1 MSSLGPILHALGLPS
16 VASTSGA
23 SYIGIVIGM
32 MLYGLTVHQGYRYFK
47 LYPKDRVH
55 LKILVSVIFLLETV
69 HTVVWMYIGYHYLVS
84 ESFNVAGSVY
94 CHWFYC
100 FRVYLIGG
108 RYKWLVIP
116 AVATMTAGFTFGMIA
131 GIKAFIFVRELTDLH
146 RISWL
151 VSVAY
156 GLVVAT
162 DVILT
167 GSLVF
172 VLYQSRTSSK
182 SILDT
187 LIVYT
192 INTALLTSIVSV
204 LAFAFGLVIPGN
216 LIYASVS
223 IIGVKLYANSVLAL
237 LNSRRSIDDKFMDD
251 FTTFSIPDLQV
262 APGSRAAGHAPRGES
277 DTMIWDVRQVST
289 SPILHVLGFPSVAST
304 LGATY
309 IGLVIGTMLYGLTV
323 HQGYRYYK
331 LYPTDMLYI
340 KVLSMAVYSCQTFYC
355 FRVFLIGPRYR
366 WLVIPAVVSMTTG
379 FSFGVV
385 AGVEAFVFVRELTE
399 LHRISWMVSVAYG
412 FAVSSDLI
420 LTGAL
425 DQQYPGHPHKY
436 TINTGL
442 LTSIVSVFAFVF
454 ALVIPGNLI
463 YAAVSI
469 VGAKLYANSVL
480 ALLNSR
486 RSIDNRYMDDFTTF
500 NISDLNTPERT
511 QAHRG
516 ESDTMVWNV
525 RQVSTCMSQTTS
537 ISQGMTFATGTT
549 PHTSDVNISV

>member
-1 MSSLGPILHALGLPS
+1 
-16 VASTSGA
+16 
-23 SYIGIVIGM
+23 
-32 MLYGLTVHQGYRYFK
+32 
-47 LYPKDRVH
+47 
-55 LKILVSVIFLLETV
+55 
-69 HTVVWMYIGYHYLVS
+69 
-84 ESFNVAGSVY
+84 
-94 CHWFYC
+94 
-100 FRVYLIGG
+100 
-108 RYKWLVIP
+108 
-116 AVATMTAGFTFGMIA
+116 
-131 GIKAFIFVRELTDLH
+131 
-146 RISWL
+146 
-151 VSVAY
+151 
-156 GLVVAT
+156 
-162 DVILT
+162 
-167 GSLVF
+167 
-172 VLYQSRTSSK
+172 
-182 SILDT
+182 
-187 LIVYT
+187 
-192 INTALLTSIVSV
+192 
-204 LAFAFGLVIPGN
+204 
-216 LIYASVS
+216 
-223 IIGVKLYANSVLAL
+223 
-237 LNSRRSIDDKFMDD
+237 
-251 FTTFSIPDLQV
+251 
-262 APGSRAAGHAPRGES
+262 
-277 DTMIWDVRQVST
+277 
-289 SPILHVLGFPSVAST
+289 
-304 LGATY
+304 
-309 IGLVIGTMLYGLTV
+309 
-323 HQGYRYYK
+323 
-331 LYPTDMLYI
+331 MLYI
-340 KVLSMAVYSCQTFYC
+340 KVLSYGYTLVTTISSMKHSILRAHSIATGERTIRSTFIITSMAVYSCQTFYC

-379 FSFGVV
+379 FSFGLV

-425 DQQYPGHPHKY
+425 VFVLQQSRTGSRSILDTLIIY

-500 NISDLNTPERT
+500 NISGLNTPERT

>member
-47 LYPKDRVH
+47 LYPKDRVY

-94 CHWFYC
+94 CHWTIRSTFIITSMAVLSCEMFYC

-182 SILDT
+182 RTNSILDT

-289 SPILHVLGFPSVAST
+289 
-304 LGATY
+304 
-309 IGLVIGTMLYGLTV
+309 
-323 HQGYRYYK
+323 
-331 LYPTDMLYI
+331 
-340 KVLSMAVYSCQTFYC
+340 
-355 FRVFLIGPRYR
+355 
-366 WLVIPAVVSMTTG
+366 
-379 FSFGVV
+379 
-385 AGVEAFVFVRELTE
+385 
-399 LHRISWMVSVAYG
+399 
-412 FAVSSDLI
+412 
-420 LTGAL
+420 
-425 DQQYPGHPHKY
+425 
-436 TINTGL
+436 
-442 LTSIVSVFAFVF
+442 
-454 ALVIPGNLI
+454 
-463 YAAVSI
+463 
-469 VGAKLYANSVL
+469 
-480 ALLNSR
+480 
-486 RSIDNRYMDDFTTF
+486 
-500 NISDLNTPERT
+500 
-511 QAHRG
+511 
-516 ESDTMVWNV
+516 
-525 RQVSTCMSQTTS
+525 CMSQDTG
-537 ISQGMTFATGTT
+537 ISQGGVTFATGPT
-549 PHTSDVNISV
+549 PQRSSISVEV